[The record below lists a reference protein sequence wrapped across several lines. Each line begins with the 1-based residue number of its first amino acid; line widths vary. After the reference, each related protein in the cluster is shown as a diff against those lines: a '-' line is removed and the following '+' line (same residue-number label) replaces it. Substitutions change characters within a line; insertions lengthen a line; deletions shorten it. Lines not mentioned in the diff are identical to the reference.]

1 MIEARCAWV
10 ETRSRRSRSGV
21 TVPAELLDKVPDRRR
36 RLLFLRAV
44 ADVLIRRLG
53 FSLATVVVILV
64 RTVFGVFL
72 RLVTVFSHC
81 RRRRRDSSLLL
92 LGLRFLRGRRRRL
105 RGARTDTPTPP
116 RRSRRPTATALPSSL
131 LLQRVPI
138 RAHFDAR
145 SARRSRVGGDFS
157 SSSLDGRAELRRS
170 VRGRRFGLLRG
181 PLNIRLRGARR
192 DFLLLLPRVIVV
204 VVGLVVLVVLV
215 FSLLRMTVLDPV
227 VVMVVVAVVM
237 PVREVLLL
245 VSIAVRLLNRRTF
258 FLVVL
263 VVFLLLVFVVLIV
276 LFDVAGSANSS
287 RNRSRSVERLRGGD
301 CVMVVQHASGQHP
314 PVSSKISRRRTRER
328 NARYTLESCLQS
340 FHHSSISS

>member
-1 MIEARCAWV
+1 MIEARSAWV

-53 FSLATVVVILV
+53 FSLAAIIVILV

-92 LGLRFLRGRRRRL
+92 LGLRFLRGRRCRRRL
-105 RGARTDTPTPP
+105 RGARTDTPTPTG
-116 RRSRRPTATALPSSL
+116 RSRRPTATALPSSL
-131 LLQRVPI
+131 LLQRVSI

-145 SARRSRVGGDFS
+145 PARRSRVGGDFS

-204 VVGLVVLVVLV
+204 VVVLVVLV

-245 VSIAVRLLNRRTF
+245 VTSIAVRLLDRRTF

-263 VVFLLLVFVVLIV
+263 FVFLLLIFVVLVV

-301 CVMVVQHASGQHP
+301 CA
-314 PVSSKISRRRTRER
+314 
-328 NARYTLESCLQS
+328 LW
-340 FHHSSISS
+340 